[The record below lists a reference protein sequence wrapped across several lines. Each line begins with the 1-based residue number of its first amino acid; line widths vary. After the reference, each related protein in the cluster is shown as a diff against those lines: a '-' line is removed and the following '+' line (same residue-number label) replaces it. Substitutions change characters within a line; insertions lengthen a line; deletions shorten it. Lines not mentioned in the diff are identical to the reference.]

1 MKPDRKLDIIAQAV
15 HSLATH
21 DDEDAAVIEA
31 CLDQVIVLCER
42 EKGALAARVT
52 DQIAALLGEPE
63 AEA

>member
-1 MKPDRKLDIIAQAV
+1 MKPDRKLEIVAQAI

-31 CLDQVIVLCER
+31 CLDQVIALCER

-52 DQIAALLGEPE
+52 ARIEALIGAPE
-63 AEA
+63 A